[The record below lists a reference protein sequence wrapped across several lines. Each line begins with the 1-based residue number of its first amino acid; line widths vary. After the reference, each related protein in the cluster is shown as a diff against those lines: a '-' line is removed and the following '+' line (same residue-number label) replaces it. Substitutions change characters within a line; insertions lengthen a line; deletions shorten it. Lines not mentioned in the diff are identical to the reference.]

1 MPSTINANNIDIL
14 YPIAGQ
20 DNDTQG
26 FRDNFRNIKN
36 NLNTASAE
44 ITALQANVALTPK
57 ITYITGNVGNVSVPA
72 TSVSTGTQGQIA
84 WTNQYLYV
92 CIATNTWVRAN
103 VSSW

>member
-1 MPSTINANNIDIL
+1 MPSTINPNNIDTT

-36 NLNTASAE
+36 NLNTAKFE
-44 ITALQANVALTPK
+44 ITDLQANVALTPT
-57 ITYITGNVGNVSVPA
+57 IPYITGNVGNVIYPVSA
-72 TSVSTGTQGQIA
+72 TSTGTVGQIT

-103 VSSW
+103 VSTW